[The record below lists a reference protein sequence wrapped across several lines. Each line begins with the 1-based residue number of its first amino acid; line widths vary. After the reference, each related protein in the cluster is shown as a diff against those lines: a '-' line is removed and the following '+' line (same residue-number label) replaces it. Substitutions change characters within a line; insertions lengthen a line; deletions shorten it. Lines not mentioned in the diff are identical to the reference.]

1 MPEHIRA
8 LIVIIFLATIGFSL
22 ARKIVQQNVID
33 TDFNKWRNVWFAVTI
48 TAFIVHNFW
57 LYLLI
62 GSVFIL
68 LFTKQLKNKMA
79 LFFILLFAIPPVGIA
94 VPGFGLVN
102 YIFEITHPRFI
113 ALIILLPAAIVI
125 SRNNGFKFGKT
136 WTDKFLLLYL
146 LVLVGLEFRDT
157 TFTDSLRKCFNMFID
172 IFLPYYVASR
182 SIKNLSQMKTV
193 MSALVVSA
201 IVIGLLA
208 VFESG
213 KKWLLYN
220 ALGDAL
226 GAGDTMS
233 NYLGRSGSIRAVATL
248 SHPIVLGYFM
258 TIALG
263 CYLFLSQNIKQNG
276 LKKLGFIIIILGLLA
291 PLSRG
296 PWVGAVV
303 MMIVYFLYGPSATKK
318 ISMLLFAAIIS
329 FPILAA
335 LPGGQKY
342 INLIPFIGETEKGN
356 ITYREQLFEKSMIV
370 IKRNPLFG
378 SSNYLETPEMLAMK
392 QGGGIIDIVNTY
404 LRVTLETGYVGL
416 TLFVSI
422 FISAMLSVRRYLKIV
437 RDKKD
442 PLHILG
448 RSLIAILAGIMITIA
463 TASSIATVPIMYW
476 SMVGLALAYTQIVKL
491 NLQNNNA
498 GTH

>member
-8 LIVIIFLATIGFSL
+8 LIVIIFLAIIGFSL
-22 ARKIVQQNVID
+22 AKKIVQQNIIE

-48 TAFIVHNFW
+48 TAFIVQNFW

-62 GSVFIL
+62 SSVLIVQ
-68 LFTKQLKNKMA
+68 FTKRLKNKMA
-79 LFFILLFAIPPVGIA
+79 LFFILLFVIPPIGIT

-102 YIFEITHPRFI
+102 YIFEMTHPRFI
-113 ALIILLPAAIVI
+113 AIIILLPAAIAI
-125 SRNNGFKFGKT
+125 SRGNSFKFGST
-136 WTDKFLLLYL
+136 FTDKCLLLYL
-146 LVLVGLEFRDT
+146 IVLVCLELRDT

-182 SIKNLSQMKTV
+182 GIKDLSQMKTT
-193 MSALVVSA
+193 MSALVTSA

-208 VFESG
+208 IFESG

-220 ALGDAL
+220 TLGEVL
-226 GAGDTMS
+226 GAGDSMS
-233 NYLGRSGSIRAVATL
+233 NYLGRSGEIRAVATL
-248 SHPIVLGYFM
+248 SHPIILGYFM
-258 TIALG
+258 TIVLG
-263 CYLFLSQNIKQNG
+263 FYLFLSQSIAQSG
-276 LKKLGFIIIILGLLA
+276 LKKLGFLIIILGLLA

-296 PWVGAVV
+296 PWVGAFA
-303 MMIVYFLYGPSATKK
+303 MITVYLLYGPSASKK
-318 ISMLLFAAIIS
+318 ISMLLFASIIS
-329 FPILAA
+329 FSVLAA

-356 ITYREQLFEKSMIV
+356 ITYREQLFENSIIV

-378 SSNYLETPEMLAMK
+378 SSNYLETPEMLEMK
-392 QGGGIIDIVNTY
+392 QGGGIIDIVNSY

-416 TLFVSI
+416 ILFVGV
-422 FISAMLSVRRYLKIV
+422 FISAILNLRKHLKIV
-437 RDKKD
+437 RDKNN

-448 RSLIAILAGIMITIA
+448 RSLIAILIGIMITIA

-476 SMVGLALAYTQIVKL
+476 SMAGLALAYSRIVKL
-491 NLQNNNA
+491 NFQTN
-498 GTH
+498 T